1 MYLLTY
7 DNLEVGDAGGSKV
20 QLDVHNVF
28 VSTTPLLQIQCLTM
42 PYTLTVGASEQ
53 RDFGPSLAGP
63 LCSLNSVSFSVL
75 GLPGV
80 AP

>member
-1 MYLLTY
+1 MHLPTY

-28 VSTTPLLQIQCLTM
+28 VSTTPLLFTQCLTKN
-42 PYTLTVGASEQ
+42 YTLTVGASEQ
-53 RDFGPSLAGP
+53 RDSCLVVQRSSFARTAEFW
-63 LCSLNSVSFSVL
+63 CSKFLR
-75 GLPGV
+75 V